1 MAKTKYEDGKTSV
14 WGTRKLGGYAGVK
27 HTAKEIVEKIPDIN
41 KYKLYVE
48 PFSGLGRTAE
58 HIKIPMI
65 LNDKSAFANDYCK
78 EHFPN
83 AIVEN
88 MDFWETIK
96 RYDSPDTF
104 FMIDPP
110 WQYFI
115 YSDNDLAF
123 CDRQVYEYYD
133 TLLKVFDDIKG
144 DWFLLSSVDEH
155 EQRNIIRKS
164 KWGLIIVDS
173 EKNVI
178 FGNKARTMICSNLF
192 DSNYKQEYIAY
203 RDEAKRKPLGI
214 STERDITL
222 EKDVCNI
229 CFAKYDNYEEHIKRQ
244 FHKEYI

>member
-1 MAKTKYEDGKTSV
+1 MTKTKYEEGKTSV

-27 HTAKEIVEKIPDIN
+27 NTAKEIVEKIPDIN

-144 DWFLLSSVDEH
+144 DWFLL
-155 EQRNIIRKS
+155 
-164 KWGLIIVDS
+164 
-173 EKNVI
+173 
-178 FGNKARTMICSNLF
+178 
-192 DSNYKQEYIAY
+192 
-203 RDEAKRKPLGI
+203 
-214 STERDITL
+214 
-222 EKDVCNI
+222 
-229 CFAKYDNYEEHIKRQ
+229 
-244 FHKEYI
+244 